1 MTSTTSLPLNS
12 KLDLRA
18 PLLTQLSK
26 RIGGHWRRLITLFLL
41 DASALYSA
49 WQVTAIYSSSLDVAW
64 YEQYNSFSQETIIA
78 FQLSLIAAKGLY
90 QAGDKR
96 RDYFSLI
103 KTLTFSHLLLLLITF
118 FSQNGNFVSRQTFI
132 LSWCLSLSFT
142 CITRFAIDIAIGYLR
157 QQGAVRYPMYLI
169 CCPEDRVKA
178 VHLLEKEN
186 RYNLQGWADV
196 NSLATDNNNWDDTLE
211 HFYRL
216 GVTEVFICS
225 WGQIKN
231 RMLLYWK
238 LRNAGIT
245 LHILPIH
252 LETIEQNLELNMVG
266 RIPTL
271 KLAASLITSSD
282 FLIKRCFDFCFAI
295 GFILLASPI
304 YLFIALLLKL
314 DSPGAIF
321 YKQNRIGLHGQP
333 FKVWKFRTMVAN
345 AEQLQKKVEVSNDW
359 KDGVLFQ
366 IEDDPRITRVGK
378 FLRRYSLDELPQ
390 LFNVV
395 RGEMSL
401 VGPRPVPNRDV
412 ENFSDHHFIRYEV
425 LPGMTGLWQV
435 TRSNIADF
443 EIDNVVRLDVQYMES
458 WSLGL
463 DLQILLKTILV
474 VLGKKGAY

>member
-1 MTSTTSLPLNS
+1 MTSTTSFSFNS

-41 DASALYSA
+41 DASALTLA
-49 WQVTAIYSSSLDVAW
+49 WQASAIYSDSLDVLLDK
-64 YEQYNSFSQETIIA
+64 QYNPFSQETIIA

-96 RDYFSLI
+96 RDYLGLF

-142 CITRFAIDIAIGYLR
+142 CVARFGIDTAVGYLR
-157 QQGAVRYPMYLI
+157 QQGAVRYPIYLI
-169 CCPEDRVKA
+169 CSPEDRVKA
-178 VHLLEKEN
+178 VHLLGKEN

-216 GVTEVFICS
+216 GVTEVFICD

-304 YLFIALLLKL
+304 YLFIALLIQV

-345 AEQLQKKVEVSNDW
+345 ADQLQKNLEASNQM
-359 KDGVLFQ
+359 KDGVLFKMK
-366 IEDDPRITRVGK
+366 DDPRITRVGK

-401 VGPRPVPNRDV
+401 VGPRPLPVRDV
-412 ENFSDHHFIRYEV
+412 ERFSEHHFIRQEV
-425 LPGMTGLWQV
+425 LPGITGFWQV
-435 TRSNIADF
+435 SGRSDITDF
-443 EIDNVVRLDVQYMES
+443 EKVVSLDVQYMES